1 MSDGPEYYDAPPRV
15 EVWVMDPAAEG
26 FRLDKTP
33 LNSLNPLQAAH
44 VANAFTLDSRSNGR
58 LNNDRLYPVG
68 PGMVWLN
75 ITQWITSI
83 RTSQSQQD
91 TADMAPDAG
100 SCEIRFLNAPSF
112 TTLPVYAGT
121 PIRIIRTGALKHYLT
136 GEWLTE
142 DEIAWCGHVE
152 DISETWDKTTAR
164 KTTTLTAVDG
174 VARLSDITRYGRR
187 GEGVWI
193 GCLRDLLTSSPYA
206 DLPIGLPFQRTP
218 PPGGEPWCC
227 GTVYEGPLS
236 RHISMVAATAGL
248 IWNIIPD
255 PSGTTSDIGPVDP
268 GAGIGESRQRLRLVD
283 PATVRKPQVVL
294 TDLPYDEAGIVDY
307 RTPMPYTAIE
317 IAGGTRAITS
327 VVELTAHR
335 ISDDGH
341 DESVNTTHANPTA
354 LEQWGVRTARVDAV
368 PMPGDENR
376 VAGYIL
382 DRSADAAA
390 RPVSVTLHGRHAT
403 ESGTSPIRMLTA
415 VDVFRLG
422 HRYRC
427 LVVGVQNRWEI
438 ITDPYPRHKHTV
450 TLKLAR
456 RA

>member
-1 MSDGPEYYDAPPRV
+1 MSNGPEYYDAPPRV

-26 FRLDKTP
+26 FRLDRTP
-33 LNSLNPLQAAH
+33 LDSLTPLQAAH
-44 VANAFTLDSRSNGR
+44 VANAFTLNTSGGR

-68 PGMVWLN
+68 PGMVWLD
-75 ITQWITSI
+75 ITRWITSI

-100 SCEIRFLNAPSF
+100 SCEIRFLNAPDF
-112 TTLPVYAGT
+112 ATLPVYAGT
-121 PIRIIRTGALKHYLT
+121 PIRIIRTGALK
-136 GEWLTE
+136 GWLTDE
-142 DEIAWCGHVE
+142 WVYKRDEIAWCGHVE
-152 DISETWDKTTAR
+152 DIAETWDKTTAR

-187 GEGVWI
+187 GDGVWT

-206 DLPIGLPFQRTP
+206 DLPIGLPFQRVP

-255 PSGTTSDIGPVDP
+255 PSDTTSDIGPVDP

-283 PATVRKPQVVL
+283 PATVRKPQVVF
-294 TDLPYDEAGIVDY
+294 TDLPYEEAGVVDN
-307 RTPMPYTAIE
+307 RTPLPYTGIE

-327 VVELTAHR
+327 VVELASHR

-341 DESVNTTHANPTA
+341 DETDTTTHANPTA
-354 LEQWGVRTARVDAV
+354 LEQWGIRTAHVDAV
-368 PMPGDENR
+368 PMPGDEAR

-382 DRSADAAA
+382 DRSADATT
-390 RPVSVTLHGRHAT
+390 RPVSLTLHGRHAT
-403 ESGTSPIRMLTA
+403 ESDILPIRILTA

-422 HRYRC
+422 QRYRC
-427 LVVGVQNRWEI
+427 IVTGVQHQWRI
-438 ITDPYPRHKHTV
+438 IGPPIRHEHTV